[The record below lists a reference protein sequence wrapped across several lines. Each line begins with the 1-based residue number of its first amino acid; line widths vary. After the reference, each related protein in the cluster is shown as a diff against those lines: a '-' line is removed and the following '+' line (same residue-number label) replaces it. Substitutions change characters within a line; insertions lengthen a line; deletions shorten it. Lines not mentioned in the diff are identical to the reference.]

1 MTMSFRTIIADS
13 SNVGISLAVQ
23 KMGFSPYYK
32 YLVKY
37 GFGDLTGVDYPG
49 ESAGF
54 LNDPSNWALVQAF
67 NITFGQGITV
77 TPLQMVSAYGLML
90 NNGVRCQPHFL
101 IENLSTGER
110 TAYEK
115 KEIVVNKQALADTT
129 DVLESV
135 VDYGTGTDAQIEDFT
150 VAGKTGTAEIASES
164 GG

>member
-1 MTMSFRTIIADS
+1 
-13 SNVGISLAVQ
+13 
-23 KMGFSPYYK
+23 
-32 YLVKY
+32 
-37 GFGDLTGVDYPG
+37 
-49 ESAGF
+49 
-54 LNDPSNWALVQAF
+54 
-67 NITFGQGITV
+67 
-77 TPLQMVSAYGLML
+77 MVSAYGLML

-164 GG
+164 GGYEESLYNLSFVGYLPDTNSKLVCFVGATKVPYERNTVGVFRDIMEYAISHYRILPD